1 VKLYRTNRDVN
12 WFAFSSE
19 IGWVRFPAEIGGWQK
34 RQPSPDV
41 SLLDL
46 REIAI
51 CMGFN
56 TGIPGAPRG
65 DGDARNSRRRSATNL
80 LEPKG

>member
-1 VKLYRTNRDVN
+1 MKLYRTNRDVN

-34 RQPSPDV
+34 RQPSPDAD
-41 SLLDL
+41 LLDM
-46 REIAI
+46 REIPI

-65 DGDARNSRRRSATNL
+65 ATQTRALQHHSATSC
-80 LEPKG
+80 